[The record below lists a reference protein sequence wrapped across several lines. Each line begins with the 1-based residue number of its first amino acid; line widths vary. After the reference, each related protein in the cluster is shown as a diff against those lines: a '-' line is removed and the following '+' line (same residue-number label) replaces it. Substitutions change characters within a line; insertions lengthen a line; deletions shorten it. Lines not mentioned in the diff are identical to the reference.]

1 MMMVTWC
8 YSMDK
13 IYAKSHP
20 VETLREHTDALVF
33 RLNVMKRTYPKAL
46 QGSEWNLLQIVAE
59 YHDVGKVL
67 PAFQNKLVEG
77 KDKPWLEAEVPHAIA
92 SLLFLPPL
100 ELPKG
105 EKKIVMQSIAYHHE
119 RKMDLKKLNPVINE
133 IAMVR
138 DKLIPVL
145 EQNGFRVSNDITAKN
160 IRRAIEVR
168 YVPTHEDFLSYVR
181 VKGMQ
186 HRLDYAAS
194 AHVPIEMHCDKD
206 LNVYVQRFF
215 QEING
220 QPNPLQQFTDDN
232 KNENIIAIA
241 QTGMGKTE
249 AAFLWLGEDKSFF
262 TLPFKVSLDAQ
273 YERCKEKL
281 GLIDKDGPIAGLLH
295 SGAIPVL
302 ENAYGEYDAEMAYN
316 QAKLLSRK
324 LTFCTVDQIMKF
336 PLMFRGFEKWLATL
350 GYSKVVLDEIQA
362 YSPKML
368 AIILKGIQMIHEIGG
383 KFCIM
388 TATMP
393 PVILEGLKQLGV
405 TETDYKKEQFVNDG
419 LVRHRITVE
428 EKPIY
433 DDIEL
438 IVDKSKDERVLVIC
452 NTVKRAIEVSNLIR
466 SKGGNA
472 SLLHSSFIRRDRRV
486 KENGILAFAPNDKNR
501 EKKQGIWITTQLVEA
516 SVDVD
521 FDVLFTEIATLDSL
535 FQRFGRVFRS
545 RMYDGMDPNIFIY
558 SVDASGVG
566 VHKFAVYEEEL
577 VSRGKEL
584 LQQFEGEILLESKK
598 MEMIEILYDVEA
610 LKGTRY
616 WREFQTALSVMEDI
630 SAYGMGSVEAQ
641 SIFREMDAVTGIPIQ
656 FKTDAGLIEQFRLFV
671 SVQREIKASLSV
683 GNQDKIQEL
692 RALKR
697 RILLK
702 IEDYTLSIARTKL
715 GEEEDCLQ
723 VKGLDYI
730 QWIHMEYNED
740 FGLH

>member
-1 MMMVTWC
+1 
-8 YSMDK
+8 MDK

>member
-8 YSMDK
+8 YSMDE
-13 IYAKSHP
+13 IYAKSQP
-20 VETLREHTDALVF
+20 VETLREHTDALF
-33 RLNVMKRTYPKAL
+33 SCFKELRSAYPNAL
-46 QGSEWNLLQIVAE
+46 QEKEWGLLQIVAE

-67 PAFQNKLVEG
+67 PAFQNRLIGDKG
-77 KDKPWLEAEVPHAIA
+77 KPWLEAEVPHAIA

-100 ELPKG
+100 ELPKA

-133 IAMVR
+133 IAMAR

-145 EQNGFRVSNDITAKN
+145 EQNGFRVSDNITAKN
-160 IRRAIEVR
+160 IRRTIEVR

-194 AHVPIEMHCDKD
+194 AREPIEMHCDKD
-206 LNVYVQRFF
+206 LNGYVKRFF
-215 QEING
+215 QAING
-220 QPNPLQQFTDDN
+220 QPNPLQQFTNDN
-232 KNENIIAIA
+232 KEENIIAIA

-273 YERCKEKL
+273 YERCKGKL
-281 GLIDKDGPIAGLLH
+281 GLVDENGPIAGLLH

-350 GYSKVVLDEIQA
+350 GYSKVVIDEIQA

-383 KFCIM
+383 RFCIM

-405 TETDYKKEQFVNDG
+405 TEKDYKKDQFVNDG
-419 LVRHRITVE
+419 LVRHRITVV

-433 DDIEL
+433 DDIDL
-438 IVDKSKDERVLVIC
+438 IVEKSKAERVLVIC

-466 SKGGNA
+466 SKGGEA
-472 SLLHSSFIRRDRRV
+472 TLLHSAFIRRDRRI

-521 FDVLFTEIATLDSL
+521 FDVLFSEIATLDSL
-535 FQRFGRVFRS
+535 FQRFGRVYRS
-545 RMYDGMDPNIFIY
+545 RMYGDANPNVFIY
-558 SVDASGVG
+558 TGDASGVG
-566 VHKFAVYEEEL
+566 VHRFAVYEEEL

-584 LQQFEGEILLESKK
+584 IQQFEGEILLESKK

-656 FKTDAGLIEQFRLFV
+656 FKSDAGLIEQIRLFM
-671 SVQREIKASLSV
+671 SVQQQIKDGL
-683 GNQDKIQEL
+683 GGLNQEKIQEL

-715 GEEEDCLQ
+715 GEEEDCLL

-730 QWIHMEYNED
+730 HWIHMEYNEE